1 MGCSPEAVA
10 AVCPDC
16 LERLVRSDLDGSGLS
31 FVHGL
36 SDSPLPFSASAV
48 VQIASDGAEE
58 SNGRQ
63 HYSSFVLVGLCGGKV
78 PFISKKCDNDFLEN
92 GVHKDPQ
99 TEQRIYSDND
109 QCIEQSDSSSGKGCT
124 ENNKSSYA
132 VSKQQQVV
140 STITKLTPVRYL
152 SIGHTPEVSELISS
166 YLNFSME
173 ENVINSLHLLSENK
187 ISGFAGLDFLSFVG
201 FSAFDD
207 LHPSGC
213 VRHPNFLPVL
223 GVLETSDCCY
233 MLHPKAPYTLE
244 NIMHYSPEAFR
255 SDWHIRFLIYQI
267 ISALAY
273 LHDSGVH
280 HGNLRPSNILMS
292 DSLWPYLS
300 VSDTCPIKHSWGF
313 TDRKCS
319 PNSCCFMEDCSSK
332 AICNGF
338 KLQSS
343 LDWQSYFKQW
353 WKGELSNYEYLL
365 VLNKLAGRRWGDPAF
380 HTVMPWV
387 IDFTVM
393 PDESS
398 DNGWRD
404 LTKSKWRLAKGD
416 EQLDFTY
423 SSSEVPHHVSDECL
437 SELAVC
443 SYKARR
449 LPKTILRSAVRS
461 VYEPNEYPSS
471 MQRLYQWTPDECIPE
486 FYSDPRIFASLHS
499 EMSDL
504 ALPAWATSAED
515 FICLHRDALESDRV
529 SQQLHHWI
537 DITFGYKL
545 SGEAS
550 VEAKNVMLPPS
561 DPSRPKSIGRHQ
573 LFTRPHPKRLVS
585 TPHVAYHNKMESCAK
600 CCGKISSATTNAVL
614 NGRSP
619 DMLSKIGCLEEF
631 EKATLFSELEHHL
644 NPVYDYVDTSTCCP
658 SARYPNGHT
667 TDQILQHDY
676 ALPVAADF
684 DFGSF
689 LECFDSDGGS
699 MGYQELLL
707 WNQKSYSENELH
719 SNDVFSIGCMLAE
732 IYLQRPLFNTALLA
746 VYKETGI
753 VPGALRELPSHVALL
768 VESCI
773 QREWKRRP
781 SAKHVLES
789 SYFPPSVR
797 SAYMFLAP
805 LQVLCTSRKR
815 IKYAAKLASEGALKA
830 MGEFAAEMCAPYC
843 LSLVSSS
850 LSDVDTESALSLLK
864 EFIKSLNIQATKD
877 LILHI
882 IQKILQA
889 KYSHLKV
896 ALLQDS
902 FVRDLW
908 KKLGKQ
914 TYIEKVHPWVISNLY
929 NSPNK
934 ITASAAS
941 TVLIVSSEELGIP
954 VTIHQT
960 ILPLIHCFGKGLCA
974 DGIDTLV
981 RIGGLLGETFVVKQI
996 LPLLRNVILSC
1007 IDLSKMSKP
1016 EPQHS
1021 WNSFAL
1027 ADGLSALEGLVSVL
1041 PVKAVLKEL
1050 LQDQLCLHVKVLM
1063 QIHLDLRVI
1072 QVAAIALVNL
1082 CRRIGPENTSIY
1094 VLPQLKELFAELA
1107 FSQESSGLNLLAKGL
1122 RTYEGNKSE
1131 AITMESRIDLV
1142 FLLYPFFAS
1151 LVGLEKLRECCSTWF
1166 LLEQALQRLYNWKW
1180 EPSGDRSKN
1189 AEKMK
1194 GQRVLLGNYMS
1205 SDFVPTK
1212 LLFNGAGWSLP
1223 QSETTKMGQNA
1234 ASSKPGYKLEN
1245 ETSSDNS
1252 YASTSGDQ
1260 PWFWFPSPDS
1270 SWGAP
1275 EFLGRGG
1282 GVRDE
1287 LPWKIKA
1294 SILYSAR
1301 AHPGALRSLAVHDD
1315 ECTVFTGGVGPGFKG
1330 SIQKWEL
1337 PNMNCTSGYYGHEEV
1352 VNSICILSITGRVAS
1367 CDGTIHIW
1375 NGQTGKLIAAH
1386 AESSTT
1392 FPLQTSSIEQANMLN
1407 QDALSGGI
1415 LSNAFRGSLY
1425 TSMQYMESDGILVAG
1440 MGNGS
1445 MRFIDIS
1452 RDQKLHLWKSD
1463 SAEISFSSLVSAIC
1477 SCSSD
1482 RLTKGTPMA
1491 SSWIAAGL
1499 SSGYCRLLDK
1509 RSGNI
1514 IAVWRAHDGHI
1525 TKLAAPDDHLI
1536 VSSSLDK
1543 TLRVWD
1549 LRGNLATQSNI
1560 FRSHS
1565 DGISNFS
1572 VWGQDVISISRN
1584 KIALTSLSRPAASDM
1599 GHQQLAL
1606 QNLYSADRGM
1616 KHKNLSVLSTIAV
1629 LPLSRLFVVGTED
1642 GFLKICH

>member
-1 MGCSPEAVA
+1 
-10 AVCPDC
+10 
-16 LERLVRSDLDGSGLS
+16 
-31 FVHGL
+31 
-36 SDSPLPFSASAV
+36 
-48 VQIASDGAEE
+48 IASDGDEG
-58 SNGRQ
+58 SIGRQ
-63 HYSSFVLVGLCGGKV
+63 HISSFVLVGLCGGKV
-78 PFISKKCDNDFLEN
+78 PFNSQQCDNSSLEN
-92 GVHKDPQ
+92 CIHKDPQ
-99 TEQRIYSDND
+99 AEQTLYNGDNEYT
-109 QCIEQSDSSSGKGCT
+109 EQSDSSSCIECIEGC
-124 ENNKSSYA
+124 KSS
-132 VSKQQQVV
+132 SGPCKQPLAI
-140 STITKLTPVRYL
+140 STITKLAPACYL
-152 SIGHTPEVSELISS
+152 SIGHTSEVRELITGYLTSS
-166 YLNFSME
+166 SE
-173 ENVINSLHLLSENK
+173 EYVINSLNLLFENK
-187 ISGFAGLDFLSFVG
+187 ISGSAGLDFLSFVG

-207 LHPSGC
+207 LHSSGC
-213 VRHPNFLPVL
+213 VRHPNILPVL
-223 GVLETSDCCY
+223 GILETSDCCY
-233 MLHPKAPYTLE
+233 MLQPKAPYTLE
-244 NIMHYSPEAFR
+244 NIMHYSPEAFC
-255 SDWHIRFLIYQI
+255 SDWHIRFLVYQI
-267 ISALAY
+267 ISAVAY
-273 LHDSGVH
+273 LHDLGVH
-280 HGNLRPSNILMS
+280 HGNLRPSKILMS

-300 VSDTCPIKHSWGF
+300 ISDTCPVKHSWGVANH
-313 TDRKCS
+313 KCS

-332 AICNGF
+332 AIYSGF

-343 LDWQSYFKQW
+343 LDWHSHFKQW

-365 VLNKLAGRRWGDPAF
+365 VLNKLAGRRWGDPGF

-387 IDFTVM
+387 IDFTGI

-486 FYSDPRIFASLHS
+486 FYSDPQIFTSLHS

-504 ALPAWATSAED
+504 ALPSWATSAAD
-515 FICLHRDALESDRV
+515 FIYLHRDALESDRV

-550 VEAKNVMLPPS
+550 VEAKNVMLPS
-561 DPSRPKSIGRHQ
+561 NDPSRPKSIGRHQ

-585 TPHVAYHNKMESCAK
+585 TPHAVYHNNLDSCAR
-600 CCGKISSATTNAVL
+600 CCGKRSGATTDAVL
-614 NGRSP
+614 NGCGSP
-619 DMLSKIGCLEEF
+619 NMVSEIGRLEEF
-631 EKATLFSELEHHL
+631 EKATLFAELEYQL
-644 NPVYDYVDTSTCCP
+644 NPVYDYADGDPSTCF
-658 SARYPNGHT
+658 SSNKYPKKQNA
-667 TDQILQHDY
+667 DQILQHDN
-676 ALPVAADF
+676 ALPAAPNF
-684 DFGSF
+684 DLGSF
-689 LECFDSDGGS
+689 LECFESDDNS
-699 MGYQELLL
+699 HMGYQELLL
-707 WNQKSYSENELH
+707 WNKKSNSQNECH
-719 SNDVFSIGCMLAE
+719 ANDVFSIGCILAE
-732 IYLQRPLFNTALLA
+732 IYVQKPLFDNALLSA
-746 VYKETGI
+746 YKEIGI
-753 VPGALRELPSHVALL
+753 MPGALQGLPSHVTLL

-781 SAKHVLES
+781 SAKHLLES

-805 LQVLCTSRKR
+805 LQVLSTSRER

-843 LSLVSSS
+843 LSLLSSS

-864 EFIKSLNIQATKD
+864 EFLGSLTIQATKD
-877 LILHI
+877 LVLHI

-889 KYSHLKV
+889 PEYSHLKV
-896 ALLQDS
+896 AFLQDS
-902 FVRDLW
+902 FIRDLW
-908 KKLGKQ
+908 KKLGKK
-914 TYIEKVHPWVISNLY
+914 TYIEKIHPLVISNLY
-929 NSPNK
+929 SSPNK
-934 ITASAAS
+934 IIASAAS

-954 VTIHQT
+954 ITIHQT

-974 DGIDTLV
+974 DGINTLV
-981 RIGGLLGETFVVKQI
+981 RIGGLLGENFVVKQI
-996 LPLLRNVILSC
+996 LPLLLNVIFSC
-1007 IDLSKMSKP
+1007 IDSSKMSKP

-1027 ADGLSALEGLVSVL
+1027 IDSLSALEGLVLVL
-1041 PVKAVLKEL
+1041 PVKTVIKEL
-1050 LQDQLCLHVKVLM
+1050 LQDQACLYVKVLM
-1063 QIHLDLRVI
+1063 QIPLDLRVI
-1072 QVAAIALVNL
+1072 QVAATALIDL
-1082 CRRIGPENTSIY
+1082 CQRIGPENTSIY

-1107 FSQESSGLNLLAKGL
+1107 FSHDSSGLNHPIKGFKSSD
-1122 RTYEGNKSE
+1122 ENKNKP
-1131 AITMESRIDLV
+1131 IKVESRIDLLL
-1142 FLLYPFFAS
+1142 LLYPFLAS
-1151 LVGLEKLRECCSTWF
+1151 LVGIEKLRESCSTWF

-1180 EPSGDRSKN
+1180 EPSGDCSKN
-1189 AEKMK
+1189 AENMK
-1194 GQRVLLGNYMS
+1194 GQRLQPGNYMS
-1205 SDFVPTK
+1205 SEFVPTK
-1212 LLFNGAGWSLP
+1212 LLFNGVGWSMP
-1223 QSETTKMGQNA
+1223 QSETTKKNGRNTA
-1234 ASSKPGYKLEN
+1234 ASNLEN
-1245 ETSSDNS
+1245 ETSSDNL
-1252 YASTSGDQ
+1252 STSSSGNQ
-1260 PWFWFPSPDS
+1260 PWFWFPTPDS
-1270 SWGAP
+1270 SWGVP

-1282 GVRDE
+1282 GLRDE

-1330 SIQKWEL
+1330 SIQRWEL

-1375 NGQTGKLIAAH
+1375 NGQSGKLIAAH

-1392 FPLQTSSIEQANMLN
+1392 FPLQTPSIEQANMLN

-1425 TSMQYMESDGILVAG
+1425 TTMHYMESEGILVAG

-1445 MRFIDIS
+1445 IRFIDIS
-1452 RDQKLHLWKSD
+1452 QDQKLHLWKSD
-1463 SAEISFSSLVSAIC
+1463 TAEISFSSLVSAIC
-1477 SCSSD
+1477 SCGSNKL
-1482 RLTKGTPMA
+1482 RKGSLMA

-1536 VSSSLDK
+1536 LSSSLDK

-1549 LRGNLATQSNI
+1549 LRRNLATQSNI

-1572 VWGQDVISISRN
+1572 VWGQDVVSISRN
-1584 KIALTSLSRPAASDM
+1584 KIALTSLSRPES
-1599 GHQQLAL
+1599 
-1606 QNLYSADRGM
+1606 
-1616 KHKNLSVLSTIAV
+1616 
-1629 LPLSRLFVVGTED
+1629 E
-1642 GFLKICH
+1642 

>member
-1 MGCSPEAVA
+1 MGCSPKWGA
-10 AVCPDC
+10 AACPDC
-16 LERLVRSDLDGSGLS
+16 LERRVRSDLSGSGLS

-36 SDSPLPFSASAV
+36 SDSPLPFAASAV
-48 VQIASDGAEE
+48 VQITPGGDEEISGSDNN
-58 SNGRQ
+58 S
-63 HYSSFVLVGLCGGKV
+63 
-78 PFISKKCDNDFLEN
+78 LEN
-92 GVHKDPQ
+92 GIHKDPPVEQ
-99 TEQRIYSDND
+99 SIHNDDNQYTEH
-109 QCIEQSDSSSGKGCT
+109 SDSSSGRECI
-124 ENNKSSYA
+124 EDHKSLSGLC
-132 VSKQQQVV
+132 KQPLAI
-140 STITKLTPVRYL
+140 STITKLTPACYL
-152 SIGHTPEVSELISS
+152 GIGHTSEVRELIAS
-166 YLNFSME
+166 YLTLSTE
-173 ENVINSLHLLSENK
+173 ENVIDSLNLLSENK
-187 ISGFAGLDFLSFVG
+187 ISGSAGLDFLSFVG

-213 VRHPNFLPVL
+213 VRHPNILPVL
-223 GVLETSDCCY
+223 SVLETSDCCY

-244 NIMHYSPEAFR
+244 NIMHYSPEAFC
-255 SDWHIRFLIYQI
+255 SDWHIRFLMYQI
-267 ISALAY
+267 ISALAC
-273 LHDSGVH
+273 LHDLGVH
-280 HGNLRPSNILMS
+280 HGNLRPRNILMS
-292 DSLWPYLS
+292 DSLWLYLS
-300 VSDTCPIKHSWGF
+300 ISDTCPVRHSWGF
-313 TDRKCS
+313 AGPNCS
-319 PNSCCFMEDCSSK
+319 PNSCCLMEDCSSK
-332 AICNGF
+332 DIYTGF
-338 KLQSS
+338 KLQPS
-343 LDWQSYFKQW
+343 LDWQSHFKQW
-353 WKGELSNYEYLL
+353 WKGELTNYEYLL

-449 LPKTILRSAVRS
+449 LPKTVLRSAVRS

-486 FYSDPRIFASLHS
+486 FYSDPRIFTSLHS

-504 ALPAWATSAED
+504 ALPSWATSAED

-550 VEAKNVMLPPS
+550 VEAKNVMLPSS
-561 DPSRPKSIGRHQ
+561 DPSKPKSIGRHQ
-573 LFTRPHPKRLVS
+573 LFTRPHPKRLIS
-585 TPHVAYHNKMESCAK
+585 TPHTAYHNKMESCAR
-600 CCGKISSATTNAVL
+600 CCGKRNGATTDAVL
-614 NGRSP
+614 NAYKSP
-619 DMLSKIGCLEEF
+619 NMLSEISYLEEF
-631 EKATLFSELEHHL
+631 EKAVLFADLQHQL
-644 NPVYDYVDTSTCCP
+644 DPIYDYSDTSTCF
-658 SARYPNGHT
+658 SSDKYPKNHIA
-667 TDQILQHDY
+667 DQILQHDNV
-676 ALPVAADF
+676 LPATLNF
-684 DFGSF
+684 NFGSF
-689 LECFDSDGGS
+689 LECFESDDGS
-699 MGYQELLL
+699 PMAYQELLL
-707 WNQKSYSENELH
+707 WNQKSYSENESH
-719 SNDVFSIGCMLAE
+719 ANDVFSIGCILAE
-732 IYLQRPLFNTALLA
+732 IYMQRALFDNALLA
-746 VYKETGI
+746 AYKEIGI
-753 VPGALRELPSHVALL
+753 MPRALQELPSHVALL

-781 SAKHVLES
+781 SARHLLES

-830 MGEFAAEMCAPYC
+830 MGELAAEMCAPYC

-850 LSDVDTESALSLLK
+850 LSDVDTEPALSLLK
-864 EFIKSLNIQATKD
+864 EFLRSLTIQATKD
-877 LILHI
+877 L
-882 IQKILQA
+882 A
-889 KYSHLKV
+889 PEYSHLKV

-902 FVRDLW
+902 FVQDLW

-914 TYIEKVHPWVISNLY
+914 TYIEKVHPLVISNLY
-929 NSPNK
+929 NSHNK
-934 ITASAAS
+934 IITSAAS
-941 TVLIVSSEELGIP
+941 TVLIVSS
-954 VTIHQT
+954 
-960 ILPLIHCFGKGLCA
+960 
-974 DGIDTLV
+974 
-981 RIGGLLGETFVVKQI
+981 GLLGETFVVKQI
-996 LPLLRNVILSC
+996 LPLLRNVIFSC
-1007 IDLSKMSKP
+1007 IESSKMSKP

-1027 ADGLSALEGLVSVL
+1027 TDSLSALEGLVPIL
-1041 PVKAVLKEL
+1041 PTKVVVMEL
-1050 LQDQLCLHVKVLM
+1050 LQDQVCLHIKVLM

-1072 QVAAIALVNL
+1072 Q
-1082 CRRIGPENTSIY
+1082 
-1094 VLPQLKELFAELA
+1094 
-1107 FSQESSGLNLLAKGL
+1107 
-1122 RTYEGNKSE
+1122 
-1131 AITMESRIDLV
+1131 
-1142 FLLYPFFAS
+1142 
-1151 LVGLEKLRECCSTWF
+1151 LRECCSTWF
-1166 LLEQALQRLYNWKW
+1166 LLEQSLLRMYNWKW
-1180 EPSGDRSKN
+1180 EPSGVCSKN
-1189 AEKMK
+1189 AENMK
-1194 GQRVLLGNYMS
+1194 GQRFQPGSYIS
-1205 SDFVPTK
+1205 SEFIPTK
-1212 LLFNGAGWSLP
+1212 LLFNGVGWSMP
-1223 QSETTKMGQNA
+1223 QSETTKFGRNA
-1234 ASSKPGYKLEN
+1234 AASRLGSKLEN
-1245 ETSSDNS
+1245 ETSSDNLF
-1252 YASTSGDQ
+1252 TSSSGNQ

-1270 SWGAP
+1270 SWGVP

-1282 GVRDE
+1282 GLRDE

-1294 SILYSAR
+1294 SVLYSAR

-1330 SIQKWEL
+1330 SIQRWEL

-1386 AESSTT
+1386 TESSTT
-1392 FPLQTSSIEQANMLN
+1392 FPLQTASVEQANMLN

-1425 TSMQYMESDGILVAG
+1425 TTMHYMESEGILVAG

-1445 MRFIDIS
+1445 IRFIDIPHG
-1452 RDQKLHLWKSD
+1452 QKLHLWKSD
-1463 SAEISFSSLVSAIC
+1463 LAEVSFSSLVSAIC
-1477 SCSSD
+1477 SCGSD
-1482 RLTKGTPMA
+1482 KLRKGSPMA

-1525 TKLAAPDDHLI
+1525 TKLAAPDDHSI

-1565 DGISNFS
+1565 DGIPNFS
-1572 VWGQDVISISRN
+1572 VWGQDVVSISRN
-1584 KIALTSLSRPAASDM
+1584 KIALTSLSRLASET
-1599 GHQQLAL
+1599 GNQQLAL
-1606 QNLYSADRGM
+1606 QNLYSADRGV

>member
-1 MGCSPEAVA
+1 MGCSPKWGA
-10 AVCPDC
+10 AACPDC
-16 LERLVRSDLDGSGLS
+16 LERRVRSDLAGSGLS

-36 SDSPLPFSASAV
+36 SDSPLPFAASAV
-48 VQIASDGAEE
+48 VQITPGGDEE
-58 SNGRQ
+58 SSGRQ
-63 HYSSFVLVGLCGGKV
+63 HTSSFVLVSICRGKV
-78 PFISKKCDNDFLEN
+78 PLDNQKCDNNSLAN
-92 GVHKDPQ
+92 GIHKDPPAEQ
-99 TEQRIYSDND
+99 SIHNDDNQYTEH
-109 QCIEQSDSSSGKGCT
+109 SDSSSGRECIEDHKILPGLC
-124 ENNKSSYA
+124 
-132 VSKQQQVV
+132 KQPLAI
-140 STITKLTPVRYL
+140 STVTKLTPACYIG
-152 SIGHTPEVSELISS
+152 IGHTSEVRELIAS
-166 YLNFSME
+166 YLALSTE
-173 ENVINSLHLLSENK
+173 ENVIDSLNLLSENK
-187 ISGFAGLDFLSFVG
+187 ISGSAGLDFLSFVG

-213 VRHPNFLPVL
+213 VRHPNILPVL

-244 NIMHYSPEAFR
+244 NIMHYSPEAFC
-255 SDWHIRFLIYQI
+255 SDWHIRFLMYQI

-273 LHDSGVH
+273 LHDLGVH
-280 HGNLRPSNILMS
+280 HGNLRPRNILIS

-300 VSDTCPIKHSWGF
+300 ISDTCPVKHSWGF
-313 TDRKCS
+313 AGPKCS
-319 PNSCCFMEDCSSK
+319 PDSGCFMEDCSSK
-332 AICNGF
+332 DIYTGF
-338 KLQSS
+338 KLQPS
-343 LDWQSYFKQW
+343 LDWQSHFKQW
-353 WKGELSNYEYLL
+353 WKGELTNYEYLL

-398 DNGWRD
+398 DIGWRD

-423 SSSEVPHHVSDECL
+423 SSSDIPHHVSDECL

-504 ALPAWATSAED
+504 ALPSWATSAED

-550 VEAKNVMLPPS
+550 VEAKNVMLPSS
-561 DPSRPKSIGRHQ
+561 DPSKPKSIGRHQ

-585 TPHVAYHNKMESCAK
+585 TPHTAYHKKMESCAR
-600 CCGKISSATTNAVL
+600 CCGKRDGATTNAVL
-614 NGRSP
+614 NACGSP
-619 DMLSKIGCLEEF
+619 NMLSEISYLEEF
-631 EKATLFSELEHHL
+631 EKAVLFADLQHQL
-644 NPVYDYVDTSTCCP
+644 DPIYDYSDTSSCF
-658 SARYPNGHT
+658 SSDKYPKNHIA
-667 TDQILQHDY
+667 DQILQHDNV
-676 ALPVAADF
+676 LPVTPNF
-684 DFGSF
+684 NFGSF
-689 LECFDSDGGS
+689 LECFESDDGS
-699 MGYQELLL
+699 PMAYQELLL
-707 WNQKSYSENELH
+707 WNQKSYSENESH
-719 SNDVFSIGCMLAE
+719 ANDVFSIGCILAE
-732 IYLQRPLFNTALLA
+732 IYMQRAVFDNALLA
-746 VYKETGI
+746 AYKEVGI
-753 VPGALRELPSHVALL
+753 MPRALQELPSHVALL

-773 QREWKRRP
+773 QKEWKRRP
-781 SAKHVLES
+781 SARHLLES

-805 LQVLCTSRKR
+805 LQVLCSSRKR

-830 MGEFAAEMCAPYC
+830 MGELAAEMCAPYC

-850 LSDVDTESALSLLK
+850 LSDIDTEPALSLLK
-864 EFIKSLNIQATKD
+864 EFLRSLTIQATKD
-877 LILHI
+877 LVLHV

-889 KYSHLKV
+889 PEYSHLKV

-902 FVRDLW
+902 FVQDLW

-914 TYIEKVHPWVISNLY
+914 TYIEKVHPLVISNLN
-929 NSPNK
+929 NSHNK
-934 ITASAAS
+934 IISSAAS

-954 VTIHQT
+954 ITIHQT
-960 ILPLIHCFGKGLCA
+960 ILPLIQCFGKGLCA

-996 LPLLRNVILSC
+996 LPLLRNVIFSC
-1007 IDLSKMSKP
+1007 IDSSKMSKP

-1027 ADGLSALEGLVSVL
+1027 TDSLSALEGLVLVL
-1041 PVKAVLKEL
+1041 PTKVVLKEL
-1050 LQDQLCLHVKVLM
+1050 LQDQVCLHIKVLM

-1072 QVAAIALVNL
+1072 QVAATALVDL
-1082 CRRIGPENTSIY
+1082 CQRIGPENTSIY

-1107 FSQESSGLNLLAKGL
+1107 FSHDSSGLSHTAKGL
-1122 RTYEGNKSE
+1122 KSSEGNKSE
-1131 AITMESRIDLV
+1131 PTRMESRIDLV
-1142 FLLYPFFAS
+1142 LLLYPFLAT
-1151 LVGLEKLRECCSTWF
+1151 LVGIEKLRECCSTWF
-1166 LLEQALQRLYNWKW
+1166 LLEQSLLRMYNWKW
-1180 EPSGDRSKN
+1180 EPSGDCSKN
-1189 AEKMK
+1189 AENLK
-1194 GQRVLLGNYMS
+1194 GQRFQPGSYIS
-1205 SDFVPTK
+1205 SEFVPTK
-1212 LLFNGAGWSLP
+1212 LLFNGVGWSMP
-1223 QSETTKMGQNA
+1223 QLESTKIGQNTA
-1234 ASSKPGYKLEN
+1234 ASRLGSKLEN

-1252 YASTSGDQ
+1252 FTSSSGNQ

-1270 SWGAP
+1270 SWGVP

-1282 GVRDE
+1282 GLRDE
-1287 LPWKIKA
+1287 LLWKIKA
-1294 SILYSAR
+1294 SVLYSAR

-1330 SIQKWEL
+1330 SIQRWEL

-1352 VNSICILSITGRVAS
+1352 VNSISILSITGRVAS

-1386 AESSTT
+1386 TESSTT
-1392 FPLQTSSIEQANMLN
+1392 FPLQTASVEQANMLN

-1425 TSMQYMESDGILVAG
+1425 TTMHYMESEGILVAG

-1445 MRFIDIS
+1445 IRFIDIS
-1452 RDQKLHLWKSD
+1452 HGQKLHLWKSD
-1463 SAEISFSSLVSAIC
+1463 LAEISFSSLVSAIC
-1477 SCSSD
+1477 SCGSD
-1482 RLTKGTPMA
+1482 KLRKGSPMA

-1525 TKLAAPDDHLI
+1525 TKLAAPDDHSI

-1560 FRSHS
+1560 FRSQS
-1565 DGISNFS
+1565 DGIPNFS
-1572 VWGQDVISISRN
+1572 VWGQDALISIF
-1584 KIALTSLSRPAASDM
+1584 KE
-1599 GHQQLAL
+1599 
-1606 QNLYSADRGM
+1606 QNCTDFPFETR
-1616 KHKNLSVLSTIAV
+1616 K
-1629 LPLSRLFVVGTED
+1629 
-1642 GFLKICH
+1642 

>member
-1 MGCSPEAVA
+1 
-10 AVCPDC
+10 
-16 LERLVRSDLDGSGLS
+16 
-31 FVHGL
+31 
-36 SDSPLPFSASAV
+36 
-48 VQIASDGAEE
+48 
-58 SNGRQ
+58 
-63 HYSSFVLVGLCGGKV
+63 
-78 PFISKKCDNDFLEN
+78 
-92 GVHKDPQ
+92 
-99 TEQRIYSDND
+99 
-109 QCIEQSDSSSGKGCT
+109 
-124 ENNKSSYA
+124 
-132 VSKQQQVV
+132 
-140 STITKLTPVRYL
+140 
-152 SIGHTPEVSELISS
+152 
-166 YLNFSME
+166 
-173 ENVINSLHLLSENK
+173 
-187 ISGFAGLDFLSFVG
+187 
-201 FSAFDD
+201 
-207 LHPSGC
+207 
-213 VRHPNFLPVL
+213 
-223 GVLETSDCCY
+223 

-244 NIMHYSPEAFR
+244 NIMHYSPEAFC
-255 SDWHIRFLIYQI
+255 SDWHIRFLMYQI

-273 LHDSGVH
+273 LHDLGVH
-280 HGNLRPSNILMS
+280 HGNLRPRNILMS

-300 VSDTCPIKHSWGF
+300 ISDTCPVKHSWGF
-313 TDRKCS
+313 AGPKCS
-319 PNSCCFMEDCSSK
+319 PDSGCFMEDCSSK
-332 AICNGF
+332 DIYTGF
-338 KLQSS
+338 KLQPS
-343 LDWQSYFKQW
+343 LDWQSHFKQW
-353 WKGELSNYEYLL
+353 WKGELTNYEYLL

-398 DNGWRD
+398 DIGWRD

-504 ALPAWATSAED
+504 ALPSWATSAED

-550 VEAKNVMLPPS
+550 VEAKNVMLPSS
-561 DPSRPKSIGRHQ
+561 DPSKPKSIGRHQ

-585 TPHVAYHNKMESCAK
+585 TPHTAYHKKMESCAR
-600 CCGKISSATTNAVL
+600 CCGKRDGATTNAVL
-614 NGRSP
+614 NACGSP
-619 DMLSKIGCLEEF
+619 NMLSEISYLEEF
-631 EKATLFSELEHHL
+631 EKAVLFADLQHQL
-644 NPVYDYVDTSTCCP
+644 DPIYDYSDTSTCF
-658 SARYPNGHT
+658 SSDKYPKNHIA
-667 TDQILQHDY
+667 DQILQYDNV
-676 ALPVAADF
+676 LPVTPNF
-684 DFGSF
+684 NFGSF
-689 LECFDSDGGS
+689 LECFESDDGS
-699 MGYQELLL
+699 PMAYQELLL
-707 WNQKSYSENELH
+707 WNQKCYSENESH
-719 SNDVFSIGCMLAE
+719 ANDVFSIGCILAE
-732 IYLQRPLFNTALLA
+732 IYMQRAVFDNALLA
-746 VYKETGI
+746 AYKEVGI
-753 VPGALRELPSHVALL
+753 MPRALQELPSHVALL

-773 QREWKRRP
+773 QKEWKRRP
-781 SAKHVLES
+781 SARHLLES

-805 LQVLCTSRKR
+805 LQVLCSSRKR

-830 MGEFAAEMCAPYC
+830 MGELAAEMCAPYC

-850 LSDVDTESALSLLK
+850 LSDIDTEPALSLLK
-864 EFIKSLNIQATKD
+864 EFLRSLTIQATKD
-877 LILHI
+877 LVLHV

-889 KYSHLKV
+889 PEYSHLKV

-902 FVRDLW
+902 FVQDLW

-914 TYIEKVHPWVISNLY
+914 TYIEKVHPLVISNLN
-929 NSPNK
+929 NSHNK
-934 ITASAAS
+934 IISSAAS

-954 VTIHQT
+954 ITIHQT
-960 ILPLIHCFGKGLCA
+960 ILPLIQCFGKGLCA

-996 LPLLRNVILSC
+996 LPLLRNVIFSC
-1007 IDLSKMSKP
+1007 IDSSKMSKP

-1027 ADGLSALEGLVSVL
+1027 TDSLSALEGLVSVL
-1041 PVKAVLKEL
+1041 PTKVVLKEL
-1050 LQDQLCLHVKVLM
+1050 LQDQVCLHIKVLM

-1072 QVAAIALVNL
+1072 QVAATALVDL
-1082 CRRIGPENTSIY
+1082 CQRIGPENTSIY

-1107 FSQESSGLNLLAKGL
+1107 FSHDSSGLSHTAKGL
-1122 RTYEGNKSE
+1122 KSSEGNKSE
-1131 AITMESRIDLV
+1131 PTRMESRIDLV
-1142 FLLYPFFAS
+1142 LLLYPFLAS
-1151 LVGLEKLRECCSTWF
+1151 LVGIEKLRECCSTWF
-1166 LLEQALQRLYNWKW
+1166 LLEQSLLRMYNWKW
-1180 EPSGDRSKN
+1180 EPSGDCSKN
-1189 AEKMK
+1189 AENLK
-1194 GQRVLLGNYMS
+1194 GQRFQPGSYIS
-1205 SDFVPTK
+1205 SEFVPTK
-1212 LLFNGAGWSLP
+1212 LLFNGVGWSMP
-1223 QSETTKMGQNA
+1223 QSESTKIGRNTA
-1234 ASSKPGYKLEN
+1234 ASRLGSKLEN
-1245 ETSSDNS
+1245 EISSDNS
-1252 YASTSGDQ
+1252 FTSSSGNQ

-1270 SWGAP
+1270 SWGVP

-1282 GVRDE
+1282 GLRDE
-1287 LPWKIKA
+1287 LLWKIKA
-1294 SILYSAR
+1294 SVLYSAR

-1330 SIQKWEL
+1330 SIQRWEL

-1352 VNSICILSITGRVAS
+1352 VNSISILSITGRVAS

-1386 AESSTT
+1386 TESSTT
-1392 FPLQTSSIEQANMLN
+1392 FPLQTASVEQANMLN

-1425 TSMQYMESDGILVAG
+1425 TTMHYMESEGILVAG

-1445 MRFIDIS
+1445 IRFIDIS
-1452 RDQKLHLWKSD
+1452 HGQKLHLWKSD
-1463 SAEISFSSLVSAIC
+1463 LAEISFSSLVSAIC
-1477 SCSSD
+1477 SCGSD
-1482 RLTKGTPMA
+1482 KLRKGSPMA

-1525 TKLAAPDDHLI
+1525 TKLAAPDDHSI

-1560 FRSHS
+1560 FRSQS
-1565 DGISNFS
+1565 DGIPNFS

-1584 KIALTSLSRPAASDM
+1584 KIALTSLPRFASET

-1606 QNLYSADRGM
+1606 QNLYSADRGV

-1629 LPLSRLFVVGTED
+1629 LPLSRLFVVGTVD

>member
-1 MGCSPEAVA
+1 M
-10 AVCPDC
+10 
-16 LERLVRSDLDGSGLS
+16 
-31 FVHGL
+31 
-36 SDSPLPFSASAV
+36 PFNS
-48 VQIASDGAEE
+48 Q
-58 SNGRQ
+58 Q
-63 HYSSFVLVGLCGGKV
+63 
-78 PFISKKCDNDFLEN
+78 CDNSSLEN
-92 GVHKDPQ
+92 CIHKDPQ
-99 TEQRIYSDND
+99 AEQTLYNGDNEYT
-109 QCIEQSDSSSGKGCT
+109 EQSDSSSCIECIEGC
-124 ENNKSSYA
+124 KSS
-132 VSKQQQVV
+132 SGPCKQPLAI
-140 STITKLTPVRYL
+140 STITKLAPACYL
-152 SIGHTPEVSELISS
+152 SIGHTSEVRELITGYLTSS
-166 YLNFSME
+166 SE
-173 ENVINSLHLLSENK
+173 EYVINSLNLLFENK
-187 ISGFAGLDFLSFVG
+187 ISGSAGLDFLSFVG

-207 LHPSGC
+207 LHSSGC
-213 VRHPNFLPVL
+213 VRHPNILPVL
-223 GVLETSDCCY
+223 GILETSDCCY
-233 MLHPKAPYTLE
+233 MLQPKAPYTLE
-244 NIMHYSPEAFR
+244 NIMHYSPEAFC
-255 SDWHIRFLIYQI
+255 SDWHIRFLVYQI
-267 ISALAY
+267 ISAVAY
-273 LHDSGVH
+273 LHDLGVH
-280 HGNLRPSNILMS
+280 HGNLRPSKILMS

-300 VSDTCPIKHSWGF
+300 ISDTCPVKHSWGVANH
-313 TDRKCS
+313 KCS

-332 AICNGF
+332 AIYSGF

-343 LDWQSYFKQW
+343 LDWHSHFKQW

-365 VLNKLAGRRWGDPAF
+365 VLNKLAGRRWGDPGF

-387 IDFTVM
+387 IDFTGI

-486 FYSDPRIFASLHS
+486 FYSDPQIFTSLHS

-504 ALPAWATSAED
+504 ALPSWATSAAD
-515 FICLHRDALESDRV
+515 FIYLHRDALESDRV

-550 VEAKNVMLPPS
+550 VEAKNVMLPS
-561 DPSRPKSIGRHQ
+561 NDPSRPKSIGRHQ

-585 TPHVAYHNKMESCAK
+585 TPHAVYHNNLDSCAR
-600 CCGKISSATTNAVL
+600 CCGKRSGATTDAVL
-614 NGRSP
+614 NGCGSP
-619 DMLSKIGCLEEF
+619 NMVSEIGRLEEF
-631 EKATLFSELEHHL
+631 EKATLFAELEYQL
-644 NPVYDYVDTSTCCP
+644 NPVYDYADGDPSTCF
-658 SARYPNGHT
+658 SSNKYPKKQNA
-667 TDQILQHDY
+667 DQILQHDN
-676 ALPVAADF
+676 ALPAAPNF
-684 DFGSF
+684 DLGSF
-689 LECFDSDGGS
+689 LECFESDDNS
-699 MGYQELLL
+699 HMGYQELLL
-707 WNQKSYSENELH
+707 WNKKSNSQNECH
-719 SNDVFSIGCMLAE
+719 ANDVFSIGCILAE
-732 IYLQRPLFNTALLA
+732 IYVQKPLFDNALLSA
-746 VYKETGI
+746 YKEIGI
-753 VPGALRELPSHVALL
+753 MPGALQGLPSHVTLL

-781 SAKHVLES
+781 SAKHLLES

-805 LQVLCTSRKR
+805 LQVLSTSRER

-843 LSLVSSS
+843 LSLLSSS

-864 EFIKSLNIQATKD
+864 EFLGSLTIQATKD
-877 LILHI
+877 LVLHI

-889 KYSHLKV
+889 PEYSHLKV
-896 ALLQDS
+896 AFLQDS
-902 FVRDLW
+902 FIRDLW
-908 KKLGKQ
+908 KKLGKK
-914 TYIEKVHPWVISNLY
+914 TYIEKIHPLVISNLY
-929 NSPNK
+929 SSPNK
-934 ITASAAS
+934 IIASAAS

-954 VTIHQT
+954 ITIHQT

-974 DGIDTLV
+974 DGINTLV
-981 RIGGLLGETFVVKQI
+981 RIGGLLGENFVVKQI
-996 LPLLRNVILSC
+996 LPLLLNVIFSC
-1007 IDLSKMSKP
+1007 IDSSKMSKP

-1027 ADGLSALEGLVSVL
+1027 IDSLSALEGLVLVL
-1041 PVKAVLKEL
+1041 PVKTVIKEL
-1050 LQDQLCLHVKVLM
+1050 LQDQACLYVKVLM
-1063 QIHLDLRVI
+1063 QIPLDLRVI
-1072 QVAAIALVNL
+1072 QVAATALIDL
-1082 CRRIGPENTSIY
+1082 CQRIGPENTSIY

-1107 FSQESSGLNLLAKGL
+1107 FSHDSSGLNHPIKGFKSSD
-1122 RTYEGNKSE
+1122 ENKNKP
-1131 AITMESRIDLV
+1131 IKVESRIDLLL
-1142 FLLYPFFAS
+1142 LLYPFLAS
-1151 LVGLEKLRECCSTWF
+1151 LVGIEKLRESCSTWF

-1180 EPSGDRSKN
+1180 EPSGDCSKN
-1189 AEKMK
+1189 AENMK
-1194 GQRVLLGNYMS
+1194 GQRLQPGNYMS
-1205 SDFVPTK
+1205 SEFVPTK
-1212 LLFNGAGWSLP
+1212 LLFNGVGWSMP
-1223 QSETTKMGQNA
+1223 QSETTKKNGRNTA
-1234 ASSKPGYKLEN
+1234 ASNLEN
-1245 ETSSDNS
+1245 ETSSDNL
-1252 YASTSGDQ
+1252 STSSSGNQ
-1260 PWFWFPSPDS
+1260 PWFWFPTPDS
-1270 SWGAP
+1270 SWGVP

-1282 GVRDE
+1282 GLRDE

-1330 SIQKWEL
+1330 SIQRWEL

-1375 NGQTGKLIAAH
+1375 NGQSGKLIAAH

-1392 FPLQTSSIEQANMLN
+1392 FPLQTPSIEQANMLN

-1425 TSMQYMESDGILVAG
+1425 TTMHYMESEGILVAG

-1445 MRFIDIS
+1445 IRFIDIS
-1452 RDQKLHLWKSD
+1452 QDQKLHLWKSD
-1463 SAEISFSSLVSAIC
+1463 TAEISFSSLVSAIC
-1477 SCSSD
+1477 SCGSNKL
-1482 RLTKGTPMA
+1482 RKGSLMA

-1536 VSSSLDK
+1536 LSSSLDK

-1549 LRGNLATQSNI
+1549 LRRNLATQSNI

-1572 VWGQDVISISRN
+1572 VWGQDVVSISRN
-1584 KIALTSLSRPAASDM
+1584 KIALTSLSRPESEI

-1606 QNLYSADRGM
+1606 QNLYSADRGV

-1642 GFLKICH
+1642 GFLKMCH